1 MELHLEKRCI
11 SAYVE
16 NQIGVLAK
24 ISGLFAGK
32 NYNLDTLT
40 VGETEDPTM
49 SRMTIELTC
58 DDLTYEQII
67 KQLNR
72 SVEVIKVI
80 DFTDMPIT
88 KKELLFIKI
97 NSCKEADKQEIFRIA
112 ETFNLE
118 VIDYNRKSVL
128 VQCVK
133 TVSKNNDMI
142 ALFKDMFVNRIEVV
156 RGGSVAIE
164 AGSDFALRA
173 SQGQSLAFSSYLL
186 VPATLTVF
194 GRGPRPSKVTAL
206 V

>member
-1 MELHLEKRCI
+1 M
-11 SAYVE
+11 
-16 NQIGVLAK
+16 AK

-49 SRMTIELTC
+49 SRMTIDLTC

-80 DFTDMPIT
+80 DFTDMPIM
-88 KKELLFIKI
+88 KKELLFIKV

-112 ETFNLE
+112 QTFDLL
-118 VIDYNRKSVL
+118 VVDYNRKSVL

-164 AGSDFALRA
+164 ALSTPD
-173 SQGQSLAFSSYLL
+173 
-186 VPATLTVF
+186 
-194 GRGPRPSKVTAL
+194 K
-206 V
+206 

>member
-1 MELHLEKRCI
+1 M
-11 SAYVE
+11 
-16 NQIGVLAK
+16 AK

-40 VGETEDPTM
+40 VGETEDHTM

-80 DFTDMPIT
+80 DFTDMPIM
-88 KKELLFIKI
+88 KKELLFIKV

-112 ETFNLE
+112 QTFDLL
-118 VIDYNRKSVL
+118 VVDYNRKSVL

-164 AGSDFALRA
+164 ALSTPD
-173 SQGQSLAFSSYLL
+173 
-186 VPATLTVF
+186 
-194 GRGPRPSKVTAL
+194 K
-206 V
+206 